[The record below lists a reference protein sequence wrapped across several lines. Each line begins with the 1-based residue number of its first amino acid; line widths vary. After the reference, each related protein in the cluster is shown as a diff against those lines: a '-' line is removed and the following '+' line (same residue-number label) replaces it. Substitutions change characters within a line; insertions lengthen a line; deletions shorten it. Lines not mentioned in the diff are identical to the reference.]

1 MEGSTPVALVDFAA
15 DDQMPQLLQDYYAHG
30 TKNDSFSNSRLVLQD
45 EENMQFDGQKRRV
58 ARLSAGTDNQH
69 YDPIDVATVI
79 TVVGPGSIQNGVER
93 VAESSDDDP
102 IEIGTGNGSGV
113 PTGLGR
119 DEDSYLYEHCHAPM
133 PDTSNKR
140 AQRQLMI
147 ACFVSVLFMIAEVV
161 GGSLANS
168 LAIMTDAAHLLS
180 DFASFLIS
188 IFALWVSRRPATTR
202 MSFGYHRAEVLGAV
216 ISVLIIWIVTAILC
230 YLAVMRIINDDYT
243 IEPNIM
249 LITAGVGVGI
259 NIILIII
266 LQAGGGHLHSHGGGG
281 GHQHLVEDEEEGEE
295 GKDKKHPKK
304 NINVRAAFIHVIGD
318 LIQSIGV
325 LIAAGVIKA
334 NSDWKIADP
343 ICTFLF
349 SVLVLIT
356 TITVL
361 RDALN
366 VLMEGVPRHINYP
379 SLKSD
384 LHALPGVKLAH
395 SLHVWS
401 LTTSTVAMGV
411 HLAIA
416 EEADSEAV
424 LQQASKMVQKKYGIH
439 FCTIQVEKYQHD
451 AMTNCTRCSQL
462 C

>member
-1 MEGSTPVALVDFAA
+1 MEGNIISSPVALVEFAA
-15 DDQMPQLLQDYYAHG
+15 DDQMPQLQEDYYAPDSDG
-30 TKNDSFSNSRLVLQD
+30 SFSKSRLVLNE
-45 EENMQFDGQKRRV
+45 EENMQFEGQKRRV
-58 ARLSAGTDNQH
+58 SRLSAGTNNQH

-79 TVVGPGSIQNGVER
+79 TTNGSGNIQIMGDNEL
-93 VAESSDDDP
+93 ESSDDDP
-102 IEIGTGNGSGV
+102 IEIATGNGSVV
-113 PTGLGR
+113 PDGLGR
-119 DEDSYLYEHCHAPM
+119 DENSYPNRHCHSPM
-133 PDTSNKR
+133 RDTTRNLGIVCLISTK
-140 AQRQLMI
+140 
-147 ACFVSVLFMIAEVV
+147 CFVYLS

-188 IFALWVSRRPATTR
+188 IFALWVAKRPATTR
-202 MSFGYHRAEVLGAV
+202 MSFGYYRAEVLGAV
-216 ISVLIIWIVTAILC
+216 ISVLIIWIVTGILC
-230 YLAVMRIINDDYT
+230 YLAVLRIINDEYK

-249 LITAGVGVGI
+249 LITSGIGVVI

-281 GHQHLVEDEEEGEE
+281 GHQHLVEEDAEG
-295 GKDKKHPKK
+295 GKNSKHDKK

-325 LIAAGVIKA
+325 LIAAGIIKA

-349 SVLVLIT
+349 SILVLIT
-356 TITVL
+356 TLTVL

-379 SLKSD
+379 TLKND
-384 LHALPGVKLAH
+384 LDTLPGVKFAH

-401 LTTSTVAMGV
+401 LTTSKAAIAV
-411 HLAIA
+411 HLAKA
-416 EEADSEAV
+416 EDADSEEV
-424 LQQASKMVQKKYGIH
+424 LQEASKMIQKKYGIH
-439 FCTIQVEKYQHD
+439 FMTIQVEKYQHE
-451 AMTNCTRCSQL
+451 AMTNCARCSEL
-462 C
+462 